1 MYIHLTAHSAYS
13 LQEGLTSPKDL
24 VLAAKAHGMH
34 ALGLTDH
41 CLLTAAVE
49 FVQACKDAEI
59 QPILG
64 FEVDLQAGPVH
75 LLANSLEGWSNLC
88 RLSSVIA
95 LSDDP
100 DGICSLQ
107 TLASH
112 SNDLIALSTHS
123 LEELNLIFTDRL
135 YVSLHNPAHAFNLSK
150 LARNLSLPTVVTHPI
165 YYLSPEQAGL
175 QRTLS
180 AVRLN
185 QPIQQLSPNAAAPN
199 GSHFLSPQEMEARF
213 QEYPEALAATN
224 EIAERCRFDLP
235 LGLPNMPKVPL
246 PEGYTNAQFLR
257 ERAYAGAKT
266 LYGEVTPTIEARLEH
281 ELKVIG
287 SMGFEPIFLIV
298 EEVLNYARKTG
309 VPFSSRGSAASS
321 LVSHC
326 LGITSPDPIRLNL
339 YFERFLNPARLKPPD
354 IDTDLCSRRRDSI
367 IQHVFDLYGEDRVA
381 MVATINR
388 YRPRSALG
396 DVAKAHGIE
405 PSKIREM
412 TAQLPHAFW
421 LGFANSQDP
430 DSPYEDL
437 RMTYP
442 QYNQVFDD
450 AQLILKLPR
459 HLSVH
464 PGGLIVAPSP
474 LTDLVPV
481 MRSGSKGIIITQL
494 DLDSIE
500 ALGLVKIDLLG
511 IRGLTVLGDVAQ
523 FIAEEKEDTSANLVT
538 ILDATPPE
546 DEATSQRLETGQTIG
561 CFQIESPGMRSTLRE
576 IHARTEDDIM
586 AALALYRP
594 GPLSGGLKDAFVR
607 RFKGEEKVSHL
618 HPALA
623 PLLDETFGVILYQE
637 QVLRIAHE
645 LSGFSLAEADLL
657 RRAMSH
663 FDPGKRMQELQRK
676 FVSEAESKNGVPS
689 AIGERVWEMMA
700 AFAGYGFPKA
710 HAASYAQIGWRSA
723 WCKTHFPAQFMAG
736 VLANWGG
743 YYSQRVYLSEARR
756 MGLSVRPPHVNWP
769 GSNFQVRNDALYM
782 GLDQVKDLTRRTI
795 QRIIQFAPF
804 HSLDEFLSR
813 VDPREQEAVNLTRI
827 GGLEGFGTIPA
838 ILRRLENG
846 WQAGQMNLFG
856 WDDSSS
862 DDWTLRQKVDAQVE
876 LLGVS
881 LEAHPLELVADA
893 ISKSSSIPTL
903 DAAGKLGQRVTVAGV
918 RQTSHRSRTAKGDHM
933 LFLTLEDLSGTL
945 DVIAFPDTYRIAKSI
960 LNANGPMLLTGMMEM
975 DTSRGEPYMRVEKAI
990 QIV

>member
-1 MYIHLTAHSAYS
+1 MYIHLTAHSAFS
-13 LQEGLTSPKDL
+13 LQEGLLSPADL
-24 VLAAKAHGMH
+24 VQAAKAHGLP

-41 CLLTAAVE
+41 HLLTGAIE
-49 FVQACKDAEI
+49 FVKGCKDAGI

-64 FEVDLQAGPVH
+64 LEVDLEAGPLQ
-75 LLANSLEGWSNLC
+75 LLATSNEGWSNLC
-88 RLSSVIA
+88 RLSSRLA
-95 LSDDP
+95 LRDDP
-100 DGICSLQ
+100 DMVCSLEMLHAYSQ
-107 TLASH
+107 
-112 SNDLIALSTHS
+112 DLIALSSHS
-123 LEELNLIFTDRL
+123 LEELKSIFPNRL
-135 YVSLHNPAHAFNLSK
+135 YVSLHDPAGAFNLSNR
-150 LARNLSLPTVVTHPI
+150 ARELSLPTVVTHPI
-165 YYLSPEQAGL
+165 YYLSPDQAGL
-175 QRTLS
+175 QHTLS

-185 QPIQQLSPNAAAPN
+185 QPVHQLPMSAAAPR
-199 GSHFLSPQEMEARF
+199 GSHFVSPQEMESRF
-213 QEYPEALAATN
+213 QEYPQALTATM

-235 LGLPNMPKVPL
+235 LGLPHMPKVPL
-246 PEGYTNAQFLR
+246 PDGLTNAQFLR
-257 ERAYAGAKT
+257 QRAYAGAKT
-266 LYGEVTPTIEARLEH
+266 LYGEVTPAIETRLNH
-281 ELKVIG
+281 ELEVIA

-298 EEVLNYARKTG
+298 EEVLNFARKTG

-321 LVSHC
+321 LVAHC
-326 LGITSPDPIRLNL
+326 LGITSPDPMRLNL

-354 IDTDLCSRRRDSI
+354 IDTDLCSRRRDDV
-367 IQHVFDLYGEDRVA
+367 IQHVFDLYGADRVA

-396 DVAKAHGIE
+396 DIAKAYGIK

-412 TAQLPHAFW
+412 TNQLPHAFW
-421 LGFANSQDP
+421 LGFADAQDP
-430 DSPYEDL
+430 DSPYEEL
-437 RMTYP
+437 RGIYP
-442 QYNQVFDD
+442 QYAKVFDE
-450 AQLILKLPR
+450 AQAILKLPR

-464 PGGLIVAPSP
+464 PGGLIVAPSA

-494 DLDSIE
+494 DLDSVE

-511 IRGLTVLGDVAQ
+511 IRGLTVLGDVAE
-523 FIAEEKEDTSANLVT
+523 FIAESKTDETANLVT
-538 ILDATPPE
+538 VLDATPSE
-546 DEATSQRLETGQTIG
+546 DEETAKRVETGQTIG
-561 CFQIESPGMRSTLRE
+561 CFQIESPGMRATLRE
-576 IHARTEDDIM
+576 IHARSEDDIM

-663 FDPGKRMQELQRK
+663 FDPGKKMQELQKK
-676 FVSEAESKNGVPS
+676 FVSEAERKSGVPS

-710 HAASYAQIGWRSA
+710 HAASYAQVAWRSA
-723 WCKTHFPAQFMAG
+723 WCKSHFPAQFMAG

-756 MGLSVRPPHVNWP
+756 MGLSVRPPHVNWSA
-769 GSNFQVRNDALYM
+769 GNFTVRNEALYM

-795 QRIIQFAPF
+795 GRILHLRPF

-813 VDPREQEAVNLTRI
+813 VDPREQEAVNLARI
-827 GGLEGFGTIPA
+827 GGLDGLGTIPS
-838 ILRRLENG
+838 ILRRLEHG

-856 WDDSSS
+856 WEDAGE
-862 DDWTLRQKVDAQVE
+862 DWTLEQKVDAQME

-881 LEAHPLELVADA
+881 LEAHPLELTADR
-893 ISKSSSIPTL
+893 ISKSNSIPTV
-903 DAAGKLGQRVTVAGV
+903 DAAGKLGQRVVVAGV
-918 RQTSHRSRTAKGDHM
+918 RQTSHRSRTAKGDSM
-933 LFLTLEDLSGTL
+933 LFLTLEDLTGTL
-945 DVIAFPDTYRIAKSI
+945 DVIAFPDVYRVSKNI
-960 LNANGPMLLTGMMEM
+960 LNANAPMILTGMMEM
-975 DTSRGEPYMRVEKAI
+975 DASRGEPYMRVEK
-990 QIV
+990 VTPVK